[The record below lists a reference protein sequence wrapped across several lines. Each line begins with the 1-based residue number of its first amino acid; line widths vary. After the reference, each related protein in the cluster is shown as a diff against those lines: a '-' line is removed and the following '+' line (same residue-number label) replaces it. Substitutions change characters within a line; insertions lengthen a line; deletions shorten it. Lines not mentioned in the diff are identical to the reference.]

1 MIGKLIIFGIIA
13 LTVALLV
20 PNLVKSSH
28 NPTLETIK
36 NHIDYVQADHG
47 KGNNMSSV
55 GYGSTLTQ
63 HGSISADTNGNNNVQ
78 SNNIGTATTGQTSI
92 ISLPSQDII
101 KQTHVGQV
109 FQNTNG
115 TCQVSVP
122 DMAQTINGQ
131 AELTYIIQVPNC
143 NLSVNQPV
151 QVTTITPK
159 QNDTQSLDQGNT
171 IQVVPYVDSNN
182 NDNPNPSTAS
192 FSNAQTGSTPAAP
205 PYFQTIQLNVINQ
218 GTNVL
223 LSYDDTTGQTV
234 QVTVTMKNS
243 EKILFSGT
251 FHASQFH
258 TEVNDV
264 QNTHIIEMTI
274 QNTIYGTL
282 HASVYAP
289 SNIQNSTISGIFTN
303 SSG

>member
-1 MIGKLIIFGIIA
+1 MIRKLIIFGIIA
-13 LTVALLV
+13 VTVVLLV
-20 PNLVKSSH
+20 PNLVKNSH
-28 NPTLETIK
+28 NPTLEAIK
-36 NHIDYVQADHG
+36 NHIDYAPANHG
-47 KGNNMSSV
+47 KGNDTSSV

-63 HGSISADTNGNNNVQ
+63 SGSISTDTNGNNNVQ
-78 SNNIGTATTGQTSI
+78 SNNIGAAATGQTSI
-92 ISLPSQDII
+92 TSLPPQDFI

-122 DMAQTINGQ
+122 DMAQIINGQ
-131 AELTYIIQVPNC
+131 TELTYIIQVPNC
-143 NLSVNQPV
+143 NLSVNRPV

-159 QNDTQSLDQGNT
+159 QNDTQSPDQGNT
-171 IQVVPYVDSNN
+171 IQVVPYVNSNN
-182 NDNPNPSTAS
+182 NDNSNPSTTS
-192 FSNAQTGSTPAAP
+192 FSNAPTSSTPVSP

-223 LSYDDTTGQTV
+223 LSYDDTTGQTM

-243 EKILFSGT
+243 EKILFSGS
-251 FHASQFH
+251 FYASQFH
-258 TEVNDV
+258 TAISDA

-274 QNTIYGTL
+274 QNSIYGIL
-282 HASVYAP
+282 HASIYAP